1 MAPFHTASHG
11 KAPFLV
17 LEKPFVY
24 FPTLLN
30 IKAPHYIIFFSKKK
44 KEDNLLNLFQL
55 SA

>member
-30 IKAPHYIIFFSKKK
+30 IKAPHYTIFLAKK
-44 KEDNLLNLFQL
+44 KEDNLPNLFQV